1 MRWFDWIRPSE
12 CEIAGCLEP
21 AARSAY
27 ILASA
32 RAWMCTAHAAAL
44 DVGPPLKTKSRT
56 RMTVTQPASVFAES
70 RVEPVGDDSAVEG
83 WLAEGGRDVQPE
95 RERRSPE
102 PTRLAGRTPAK
113 DDRQHEQ

>member
-1 MRWFDWIRPSE
+1 MRWFDWIRPSK

-44 DVGPPLKTKSRT
+44 DVGSPLKTKC
-56 RMTVTQPASVFAES
+56 
-70 RVEPVGDDSAVEG
+70 
-83 WLAEGGRDVQPE
+83 
-95 RERRSPE
+95 
-102 PTRLAGRTPAK
+102 RTP
-113 DDRQHEQ
+113 